1 MPPFCVSCLL
11 DKEKHDTPIDKIMQ
25 MGVLRSDAEESIVVR
40 KGQPLKR
47 QVLKETPEKMPRGDD
62 AMAVESEVDGTS
74 DDMESTMRR
83 AAMVLP
89 PGSDSGAQAVR
100 EGHQ

>member
-1 MPPFCVSCLL
+1 MVNSNSVKSPPKVGSYFSAGPYQ
-11 DKEKHDTPIDKIMQ
+11 KAQFPHPY
-25 MGVLRSDAEESIVVR
+25 R
-40 KGQPLKR
+40 
-47 QVLKETPEKMPRGDD
+47 
-62 AMAVESEVDGTS
+62 AMAVESKVDGTS
-74 DDMESTMRR
+74 DDMESTMRG